1 MFICQVI
8 VSRGNG
14 GLEKHVRELSQCLV
28 KQGHRVLVIG
38 DPVFVSTLPSGV
50 ESETINTRMSRYHP
64 WLYYQLLKKL
74 RQYPFDVIHAQA
86 NKAAAIVARL
96 KPLLIPPI
104 VATIHNIKSHLGIYQ
119 QFPRVICVSQYLA
132 KQLNQTSTTVIYNGI
147 QQPQKSRIDARKT
160 YQLPKDKPV
169 ICAVGRLVYAKG
181 FDVLLEAVDGLPLSL
196 IIAGSGPEY
205 QQLAQRVQ
213 SMHADTV
220 VRLIGHHDVPSD
232 IMQDVDAL
240 VISSR
245 REGFSY
251 VLNEALLSQV
261 SILSTDVPVANEVLP
276 EALIVPSDDANALRA
291 RLSTLLNLKQGWT
304 EQMRVAFAYA
314 QQKMTLTRMTEET
327 VCVYQ
332 QLVNKAK

>member
-169 ICAVGRLVYAKG
+169 ICAVG
-181 FDVLLEAVDGLPLSL
+181 
-196 IIAGSGPEY
+196 GPEY